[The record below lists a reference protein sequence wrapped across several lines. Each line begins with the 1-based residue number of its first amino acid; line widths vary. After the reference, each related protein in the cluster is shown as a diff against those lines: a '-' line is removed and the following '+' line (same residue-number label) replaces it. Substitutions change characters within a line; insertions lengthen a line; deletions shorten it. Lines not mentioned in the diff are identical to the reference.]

1 MKNITTIKTS
11 KYISEMKQSDK
22 NFSDRMEQEGKKFDY
37 AVLVMKL
44 RESLG
49 LTQFE
54 FAELVNKPQST
65 ITRIENGNANPTIKT
80 LESIAEQSGKK
91 LVMSFE

>member
-1 MKNITTIKTS
+1 MENITTVKVSDYINKIK
-11 KYISEMKQSDK
+11 KVDK
-22 NFSDRMEQEGKKFDY
+22 GFSDRMEHEGKKLDY
-37 AVLVMKL
+37 AVMVMKL

-65 ITRIENGNANPTIKT
+65 IARIENGNANPTIKT
-80 LESIAEQSGKK
+80 LESIAEHSGKK